1 MATQATTLTRPL
13 APASAGVML
22 PAFTLWWREIVR
34 FYRQPTRVVGVL
46 ASPLVFWLVIGSGF
60 GTSFRSGGGPGQ
72 QHYLDYFYP
81 GALIMIVLF
90 TSIFTMMSVIED
102 RKEGFLL
109 SVLVA
114 PVPRTAIVL
123 GKVLGGTTLSAVQ
136 GLIFLIFAPFAGVHL
151 ELAQVLLAAVVVFLV
166 SFALTALG
174 FAIAWPMDS
183 SQAFHGIVNLFLIPL
198 WLLSGALFP
207 IQNASKWIKVIMRL
221 NPLTYGVEALRGLL
235 YPGAETTFPLPSA
248 MATLRSVFAGNVWTR
263 ITDGKPPHHEARR
276 LIVGNSIAEQYA
288 FFPALNATL
297 NGTSAA
303 LLLTGRSP
311 DCSRAHCRTPRLH
324 DCCGSCVGS
333 VSGVLSIL
341 PLQSRKHSIPGRG
354 MGTSRLFHDS
364 DFPCHTGDRHRAA
377 GDHHFDSRAEGAV
390 SAASGD
396 RALDVAFVDVC
407 FRHGCD
413 CLFHALPMVPAQLVA
428 SDGDSSR

>member
-1 MATQATTLTRPL
+1 MATHAATLTRPSL
-13 APASAGVML
+13 APSAGVAL

-123 GKVLGGTTLSAVQ
+123 GKVLGGTTLSAIQ
-136 GLIFLIFAPFAGVHL
+136 GMIFLIFAPFAGVHL
-151 ELAQVLLAAVVVFLV
+151 DLVQVLLVGVVVFLV
-166 SFALTALG
+166 SFSLTALG

-207 IQNASKWIKVIMRL
+207 LAGASGWIRVIMRL

-235 YPGAETTFPLPSA
+235 YPGAETSFPLPSA
-248 MATLRSVFAGNVWTR
+248 MATLLLFSLVMLGLAVLMSNRRTTR
-263 ITDGKPPHHEARR
+263 
-276 LIVGNSIAEQYA
+276 
-288 FFPALNATL
+288 PAA
-297 NGTSAA
+297 
-303 LLLTGRSP
+303 
-311 DCSRAHCRTPRLH
+311 
-324 DCCGSCVGS
+324 
-333 VSGVLSIL
+333 
-341 PLQSRKHSIPGRG
+341 
-354 MGTSRLFHDS
+354 
-364 DFPCHTGDRHRAA
+364 
-377 GDHHFDSRAEGAV
+377 
-390 SAASGD
+390 
-396 RALDVAFVDVC
+396 
-407 FRHGCD
+407 
-413 CLFHALPMVPAQLVA
+413 
-428 SDGDSSR
+428 